1 MHDSAAGS
9 GRSTRRRAVPQVPG
23 HAVRGP
29 LVYRTWMSLPTTPA
43 APAAASRPMS
53 TLRLAWTQLQR
64 DFSAG
69 ELRLLMV
76 AVLLAVAALT
86 AVGFFADR
94 LNAGLARDARQLL
107 GGDAIVASD
116 KPPPQELLA
125 KAQSLGL
132 RTATSAGFPSMAR
145 APDARGGA
153 TRLVSVKA
161 VSDGYPLRGQL
172 LLRAQRE
179 GTEERVARGPARGT
193 VWVDPPVLDALSL
206 NPGDTLLLGDAEL
219 RIERLIVIEPD
230 RGAGFLGFAPRV
242 MLHADDLPA
251 TGLIQ
256 PASRVTWRLAV
267 AAPDGRESAV
277 PLFVQ
282 QTEAEIQRVPLRGVR
297 VESLESGR
305 PEMRQ
310 TLDRA
315 GMFLN
320 LVALLAALLAAVAVA
335 IAARDFAQRHLD
347 DCAMLRVLG
356 LPQRRIAWAYGLEFA
371 GVGLLAS
378 LGGLFVGWAVH
389 HVFVWLLAGLVQAQ
403 LPAPGWRPAAFGL
416 GVGMTLLLAFGLPPV
431 LQLARVPPLR
441 VIRRDVGQLKTA
453 SLAVMGTGTLGFG
466 ALLMAVSTDARLG
479 GIAVGGFAVA
489 IGAFAGLG
497 WLAVV
502 LLRRSVPE
510 ARAPRWL
517 VLATRQVAARPAFA
531 VLQVAA
537 LAVGLLALILLI
549 LLRTDLIGSWRRAT
563 PPDAPNRFVI
573 NIQPDQAQA
582 FRQTLADA
590 GVARYDW
597 FPMIR
602 GRLVAVNGKAVQGQG
617 RAERA
622 QRLIE
627 REFNLSHA
635 AQLPA
640 HNQVVGGRWTP
651 DEPDG
656 LSVEEGL
663 AETLGLKIGDRL
675 RFDIAGQPQ
684 EGRISSLRKV
694 DWTSMRV
701 NFFVMFPRAAMAEDV
716 PVTYISAFRAP
727 AAAGFDNALSRSYPN
742 ITTVDV
748 SASVQQVQ
756 QVLDQVIRAVEF
768 LFGFTLAAGLVV
780 LFAAVTATRES
791 RAREYALMRA
801 MGAGSRLL
809 AQVQRAELLG
819 VGALAGLL
827 AAIAAMAIGWAMAR
841 YAFDFSWNPG
851 FWVPGAGAVAGALL
865 ALAAGW
871 WGLRGVLRRP
881 VVQTLR
887 QAAE

>member
-1 MHDSAAGS
+1 MSAL
-9 GRSTRRRAVPQVPG
+9 
-23 HAVRGP
+23 H
-29 LVYRTWMSLPTTPA
+29 
-43 APAAASRPMS
+43 
-53 TLRLAWTQLQR
+53 LAWTQLRR
-64 DFSAG
+64 DFQAG
-69 ELRLLMV
+69 ELRLLLV
-76 AVLLAVAALT
+76 AVLLAVAALS

-116 KPPPQELLA
+116 KPPEADLIA
-125 KAQSLGL
+125 KARSLGL
-132 RTATSAGFPSMAR
+132 RTATSASFPSMAR
-145 APDARGGA
+145 APEARGGA
-153 TRLVSVKA
+153 ARLVSVKA

-172 LLRAQRE
+172 QLRAE
-179 GTEERVARGPARGT
+179 PGGPEERVAQPPARGT

-206 NPGDTLLLGDAEL
+206 KLGDTLLLGDAEL
-219 RIERLIVIEPD
+219 RIARLIVIEPD

-267 AAPDGRESAV
+267 AAPDNRQSAV
-277 PLFVQ
+277 ALFVE
-282 QTEAEIQRVPLRGVR
+282 QTEAEIRRVPLRGVR

-356 LPQRRIAWAYGLEFA
+356 LPQWRIAWAYGLEFA

-378 LGGLFVGWAVH
+378 LLGLLVGWAVH
-389 HVFVWLLAGLVQAQ
+389 HVFVWLLAGLVQSS
-403 LPAPGWRPAAFGL
+403 LPPAGWRPAAFGL

-431 LQLARVPPLR
+431 LQLASVPPLR
-441 VIRRDVGQLKTA
+441 VMRRDVGNLKTA
-453 SLAVMGTGTLGFG
+453 SLLVLGAGTVGFG
-466 ALLMAVSTDARLG
+466 ALLMAVSTDAKLG

-489 IGAFAGLG
+489 IAAFAGLG
-497 WLAVV
+497 WLAVF

-510 ARAPRWL
+510 SRAPRWL

-531 VLQVAA
+531 VLQIAA
-537 LAVGLLALILLI
+537 LAVGLLALVLLI

-573 NIQPDQAQA
+573 NIQPDQAEA
-582 FRQTLADA
+582 FKKTLADA
-590 GVARYDW
+590 GVARFDW

-602 GRLVAVNGKAVQGQG
+602 GRLVAVNGQPVQTEG
-617 RAERA
+617 RSERA
-622 QRLIE
+622 QRLVE

-635 AQLPA
+635 AALPA

-651 DEPDG
+651 DEPDA

-663 AETLGLKIGDRL
+663 AETLGLKLGDRL
-675 RFDIAGQPQ
+675 RFDIAGQFQ
-684 EGRISSLRKV
+684 EGRITSLRKV

-701 NFFVMFPRAAMAEDV
+701 NFFVMFPRATMAEDV
-716 PVTYISAFRAP
+716 PVTFISAFRAP
-727 AAAGFDNALSRSYPN
+727 PAPGFDNALARRFPN
-742 ITTVDV
+742 VTAVDV

-801 MGAGSRLL
+801 MGASSVLL
-809 AQVQRAELLG
+809 GQVQRAELLG
-819 VGALAGLL
+819 VGALAGFL
-827 AAIAAMAIGWAMAR
+827 ASWAAMAIGWAMAR

-851 FWVPGAGAVAGALL
+851 LWVPLAGAAAGALL

-871 WGLRGVLRRP
+871 WGLRGILRRP

-887 QAAE
+887 QAMD